1 MSCKKID
8 VPIKLVNPLSEVP
21 RYAHAGD
28 AGLDL
33 CSTEDCTLRAG
44 ETKMVG
50 LGVSLQIPSGYMGL
64 VCPRSGLGS
73 KGLTLSNAVG
83 IIDSNYRGEIKA
95 PLHNNNPVMHY
106 EVISEHPDGSVT
118 TRLFKN
124 DDVIEVKRGDRI
136 CQLILLEVPEVNL
149 VQVDNLDDGGT
160 RGKSGF
166 GSSGVSDVSGGDR
179 L

>member
-1 MSCKKID
+1 MPCKRID
-8 VPIKLVNPLSEVP
+8 VPIKLVNQISGAPE
-21 RYAHAGD
+21 YAHDGD

-33 CSTEDCTLRAG
+33 CSTEDCTLRPG
-44 ETKMVG
+44 ETKTVG
-50 LGVSLQIPSGYMGL
+50 LGVALQIPRGYMGL

-95 PLHNNNPVMHY
+95 PLHNNNPTMRY
-106 EVISEHPDGSVT
+106 EVISKHPDGSVT

-124 DDVIEVKRGDRI
+124 DDTIEVKRGDRI

-149 VQVDNLDDGGT
+149 VQVDNLDDSGT
-160 RGKSGF
+160 RGTSGF
-166 GSSGVSDVSGGDR
+166 GSSGVRGER